1 MFALVVPFVPSPGRY
16 AVLFSSFSELKET
29 MMSTTPT
36 SNVAAKGLDG
46 VVVAATAI
54 SHVYGNEGRLV
65 YRGYSIDQ
73 LAGKATFEEVCFLLW
88 KGHLPNQ
95 TELNEL
101 RAAMGSQRALPDAV
115 MTTIKAMPTSA
126 NPMDVLRTA
135 VSAIGATLPISGK
148 ATYEQALVLAA
159 RFPTIVAAFDRLR
172 KGKQPIAP
180 RTDLGH
186 AANYLYMLTGEVPP
200 ENHVKSLDT
209 YLVLLADHSMN
220 ASTFTSRVIASTES
234 DICSAVVG
242 GIGALKGPLHGGAP
256 ALVMDML
263 DQIGTVDNIKPWINR
278 ALDEHTKLMG
288 FGHRVYKTTDPRA
301 EILREMARQSSTPEF
316 FALARGTEEYALEEL
331 HRRKPDQRLYTNVE
345 FYSAAVLNSVGL
357 DRDLFP
363 STFAVSRVGGW
374 TAHVLEQ
381 MVGNRLIRPQSEYN
395 GPLGLEFVPA
405 SQRS

>member
-1 MFALVVPFVPSPGRY
+1 M
-16 AVLFSSFSELKET
+16 SSA
-29 MMSTTPT
+29 PT
-36 SNVAAKGLDG
+36 SNVAPKGLDG

-54 SHVYGNEGRLV
+54 SHVFGNEGRLV
-65 YRGYSIDQ
+65 YRGYDINE
-73 LAGKATFEEVCFLLW
+73 LAGKASFEEVCFLLW
-88 KGHLPNQ
+88 KGHLPNR
-95 TELNEL
+95 TELDSL
-101 RAAMGSQRALPDAV
+101 RAEMSAQRALPDAV
-115 MTTIKAMPTSA
+115 LATIKAMPASTD
-126 NPMDVLRTA
+126 PMDDLRTGA
-135 VSAIGATLPISGK
+135 SAIGAALPISGK
-148 ATYEQALVLAA
+148 ATYDQAVALTA

-180 RTDLGH
+180 RADLGH

-220 ASTFTSRVIASTES
+220 ASTFTARVIASTES

-263 DQIGTVDNIKPWINR
+263 DAIGSAENIKPWINN
-278 ALDEHTKLMG
+278 ALDEHHKLMG

-301 EILREMARQSSTPEF
+301 EILREMARQSSTPAF
-316 FALARGTEEYALEEL
+316 FALARGTEEYALAEL
-331 HRRKPDQRLYTNVE
+331 HRRKSEQRLYTNVE

-363 STFAVSRVGGW
+363 STFAISRVAGW

-381 MVGNRLIRPQSEYN
+381 MEGNRLIRPQSEYV
-395 GPLGLEFVPA
+395 GPQGLKFAPVD
-405 SQRS
+405 QRP

>member
-1 MFALVVPFVPSPGRY
+1 M
-16 AVLFSSFSELKET
+16 SSA
-29 MMSTTPT
+29 PT
-36 SNVAAKGLDG
+36 SNVAPKGLDG

-54 SHVYGNEGRLV
+54 SHVFGNEGRLV
-65 YRGYSIDQ
+65 YRGYEINE
-73 LAGKATFEEVCFLLW
+73 LAGKASFEEACFLLW
-88 KGHLPNQ
+88 KGHLPNRA
-95 TELNEL
+95 ELDAL
-101 RAAMGSQRALPDAV
+101 RAEMSAQRALPEAALA
-115 MTTIKAMPTSA
+115 TIKAMPADA
-126 NPMDVLRTA
+126 NPMDALRTGASA
-135 VSAIGATLPISGK
+135 VGAALPISGK
-148 ATYEQALVLAA
+148 ATYEQAVALTA

-180 RTDLGH
+180 RNDLGH

-220 ASTFTSRVIASTES
+220 ASTFTTRVIASTES

-263 DQIGTVDNIKPWINR
+263 DAIGSAENITPWINS
-278 ALDEHTKLMG
+278 ALDEHRKLMG

-316 FALARGTEEYALEEL
+316 FALARGTEEYALAEL

-363 STFAVSRVGGW
+363 TTFAISRVGGW

-381 MVGNRLIRPQSEYN
+381 MVGNRLIRPQSEYV
-395 GPLGLEFVPA
+395 GPQGLKFVPVD
-405 SQRS
+405 QRK

>member
-1 MFALVVPFVPSPGRY
+1 M
-16 AVLFSSFSELKET
+16 SSA
-29 MMSTTPT
+29 PT
-36 SNVAAKGLDG
+36 SNVAPKGLDG

-54 SHVYGNEGRLV
+54 SHVFGNEGRLV
-65 YRGYSIDQ
+65 YRGYDINE
-73 LAGKATFEEVCFLLW
+73 LAGKASFEEVCFLLW
-88 KGHLPNQ
+88 KGHLPNRA
-95 TELNEL
+95 ELDAL
-101 RAAMGSQRALPDAV
+101 RAEMSAQRALPDAV
-115 MTTIKAMPTSA
+115 LETIKAMPASTD
-126 NPMDVLRTA
+126 PMDDLRTGA
-135 VSAIGATLPISGK
+135 SAIGAALPISGK
-148 ATYEQALVLAA
+148 ATYDQAVALTA

-180 RTDLGH
+180 RADLGH

-220 ASTFTSRVIASTES
+220 ASTFTARVIASTES

-263 DQIGTVDNIKPWINR
+263 DAIGSAENIKPWINN
-278 ALDEHTKLMG
+278 ALDEHHKLMG

-301 EILREMARQSSTPEF
+301 EILRAMARQSSTPAF
-316 FALARGTEEYALEEL
+316 FALARGTEEYALAEL
-331 HRRKPDQRLYTNVE
+331 HRRKSEQRLYTNVE

-363 STFAVSRVGGW
+363 STFAISRVAGW

-381 MVGNRLIRPQSEYN
+381 MEGNRLIRPQSEYV
-395 GPLGLEFVPA
+395 GPQGQKFVPVD
-405 SQRS
+405 QRQ

>member
-1 MFALVVPFVPSPGRY
+1 M
-16 AVLFSSFSELKET
+16 SS
-29 MMSTTPT
+29 TPA
-36 SNVAAKGLDG
+36 SAAPAKGLDG
-46 VVVAATAI
+46 VVVASTAI
-54 SHVYGNEGRLV
+54 SHVFGNEGRLV

-95 TELNEL
+95 VELDEL
-101 RAAMGSQRALPDAV
+101 RALMSAQRNIPEPV
-115 MTTIKAMPTSA
+115 MATIKAMPASA
-126 NPMDVLRTA
+126 DPMDDLRTCA
-135 VSAIGATLPISGK
+135 SAIGAAVPISGK
-148 ATYEQALVLAA
+148 ATYEQAVTLTAQ
-159 RFPTIVAAFDRLR
+159 FPTIVAAFDRLR

-180 RTDLGH
+180 RADLGH
-186 AANYLYMLTGEVPP
+186 AANYLYMLTGELPP

-220 ASTFTSRVIASTES
+220 ASTFTARVIASTES

-263 DQIGTVDNIKPWINR
+263 DEIGTAANIKPWIDH
-278 ALDEHTKLMG
+278 ALDEHRKLMG

-301 EILREMARQSSTPEF
+301 EILREMARQASTPEF
-316 FALARGTEEYALEEL
+316 FALARGTEEYALSEL
-331 HRRKPDQRLYTNVE
+331 HRRKSEQRLYTNVE

-363 STFAVSRVGGW
+363 STFAISRVAGW

-381 MVGNRLIRPQSEYN
+381 MVGNRLIRPQSEYT
-395 GPLGLEFVPA
+395 GPEGLTFVPI
-405 SQRS
+405 SQRP

>member
-1 MFALVVPFVPSPGRY
+1 M
-16 AVLFSSFSELKET
+16 SSA
-29 MMSTTPT
+29 PT
-36 SNVAAKGLDG
+36 SNVAPKGLDG

-54 SHVYGNEGRLV
+54 SHVFGNEGRLV
-65 YRGYSIDQ
+65 YRGYDINE
-73 LAGKATFEEVCFLLW
+73 LAGKASFEEVCFLLW
-88 KGHLPNQ
+88 KGHLPNRA
-95 TELNEL
+95 ELDAL
-101 RAAMGSQRALPDAV
+101 RAEMSAQRALPDAV
-115 MTTIKAMPTSA
+115 LETIKAMPASTD
-126 NPMDVLRTA
+126 PMDDLRTGA
-135 VSAIGATLPISGK
+135 SAIGAALPISGK
-148 ATYEQALVLAA
+148 ATYDQAVALTA

-180 RTDLGH
+180 RADLGH

-220 ASTFTSRVIASTES
+220 ASTFTARVIASTES

-263 DQIGTVDNIKPWINR
+263 DAIGSAENIKPWINN
-278 ALDEHTKLMG
+278 ALDEHHKLMG

-301 EILREMARQSSTPEF
+301 EILRAMARQSSTPAF
-316 FALARGTEEYALEEL
+316 FALARGTEEYALAEL
-331 HRRKPDQRLYTNVE
+331 HRRKSEQRLYTNVE

-363 STFAVSRVGGW
+363 TTFAISRVGGW

-381 MVGNRLIRPQSEYN
+381 MVGNRLIRPQSEYA
-395 GPLGLEFVPA
+395 GPQGLKFVPVD
-405 SQRS
+405 QRQ